1 MQGRTSCVWSTF
13 GKLIQMPSYLKWKK
27 RWKQT
32 KERSRSS
39 TVEGKR
45 RWLKLFEPSRLD
57 RDRRG
62 SWSQRF
68 TTVRKLQIFFSLSLA
83 LLSLLI
89 SLIAHFFSC
98 LATSLFH
105 PHHPLHYPTHPQ
117 LFKYYFSPSCR
128 CPPPTCAPLFFPPSL
143 YLVIACQ
150 WGFYL
155 RRVLCACVMCEHIET
170 GMHLRAHWF
179 KNTFDIGGPLL
190 QIRSGAYHT
199 HIDIQV
205 EICINQSST
214 PKFLLKLCDWPS

>member
-1 MQGRTSCVWSTF
+1 MHTLCMKHF
-13 GKLIQMPSYLKWKK
+13 WKTNSDALLFK
-27 RWKQT
+27 VQKEVKANT

-39 TVEGKR
+39 TVEDKR

-68 TTVRKLQIFFSLSLA
+68 TTVRKAYRFFFSLSLA

-128 CPPPTCAPLFFPPSL
+128 CPPPPPHLFFFLPLFILSL
-143 YLVIACQ
+143 PVSGDSIYAECCVRALCVNT
-150 WGFYL
+150 L
-155 RRVLCACVMCEHIET
+155 RLGCT
-170 GMHLRAHWF
+170 
-179 KNTFDIGGPLL
+179 
-190 QIRSGAYHT
+190 
-199 HIDIQV
+199 
-205 EICINQSST
+205 
-214 PKFLLKLCDWPS
+214 

>member
-1 MQGRTSCVWSTF
+1 MKHF
-13 GKLIQMPSYLKWKK
+13 WKTNSDALLFK
-27 RWKQT
+27 VEKEVKANT
-32 KERSRSS
+32 KERSGSS

-68 TTVRKLQIFFSLSLA
+68 TTVRKAYRFFSPSLSPCFLPWSH
-83 LLSLLI
+83 LLLI
-89 SLIAHFFSC
+89 SF
-98 LATSLFH
+98 LALPHLCFIPTTLFTT
-105 PHHPLHYPTHPQ
+105 PPTPNCSNII
-117 LFKYYFSPSCR
+117 SPPPVVV
-128 CPPPTCAPLFFPPSL
+128 PPPTCAPLFFPPSL